1 MEGLDN
7 RGGEAILRC
16 GGGKYHVK
24 HDTDHV
30 VDGKGVIVR
39 KVFLLGGEVI
49 VGGKV
54 AA

>member
-1 MEGLDN
+1 LG
-7 RGGEAILRC
+7 C
-16 GGGKYHVK
+16 GGGTFHVK
-24 HDTDHV
+24 HDTVVFDVVVDHV

>member
-1 MEGLDN
+1 M
-7 RGGEAILRC
+7 
-16 GGGKYHVK
+16 K
-24 HDTDHV
+24 HDMVVFDLVVGHV
-30 VDGKGVIVR
+30 VDGKGVIVC